1 MAKMATPVT
10 VPALVGLT
18 VPEAVSIA
26 GPLGLA
32 LMGAK
37 GESPVTL
44 TGSIT
49 AQRPPL
55 GGVAL
60 AGTAVTIWTGE
71 PDGTAGSMASLVS

>member
-1 MAKMATPVT
+1 MATAVT
-10 VPALVGLT
+10 VPGLVGLT
-18 VPEAVSIA
+18 VPEAVSVA

-37 GESPVTL
+37 GESPASL

-55 GGVAL
+55 GTAAP

-71 PDGTAGSMASLVS
+71 PDGTAGSMTSLVP